1 MSKITQGLKKKRP
14 STRDDGE
21 VRAWLAAVATIDRI
35 AGDLERVW
43 GVDRLQTLVPADLAA
58 KFTLAQEQLDVAI
71 ASGDL
76 NAAAQKGAALGR
88 GWMAL
93 DAAARAAGHRPGDVG
108 AVWCYDL
115 DGLSYAVCLRS
126 VDCAGA
132 AQQYPS
138 HKAVS
143 VEELLRL
150 MRASESGRWTLAIK
164 DEFPG
169 ATFAGVVPKS
179 DKGTNLND
187 ELPF

>member
-1 MSKITQGLKKKRP
+1 MSKITQGLKKRRV
-14 STRDDGE
+14 SIRSDGE
-21 VRAWLAAVATIDRI
+21 VRAWQAAVATIDRI
-35 AGDLERVW
+35 AGDMERVW

-58 KFTLAQEQLDVAI
+58 KFALAQEQLDIAI

-76 NAAAQKGAALGR
+76 TAAAQKAAALGR

-93 DAAARAAGHRPGDVG
+93 DGAARAAGAVPGNVG

-115 DGLSYAVCLRS
+115 EGVSYAVCLRS

-132 AQQYPS
+132 AQQYPG

-150 MRASESGRWTLAIK
+150 MRASESGRWTLAVK
-164 DEFPG
+164 DHFPG
-169 ATFAGVVPKS
+169 AVFQQVVSRS
-179 DKGTNLND
+179 DKGTDLND
-187 ELPF
+187 DLPF